1 MKIKKIV
8 PPKPTK
14 SAPLRHADYW
24 MDPNVDSMDISQL
37 ASVQRAIVNF
47 TRIIAKK
54 AVPTTYSTGRD
65 SYTDGKTIVLSAPK
79 SFKDIDST
87 VGLAL
92 HEASH
97 ILYTDFDFNY
107 ITNVVTD
114 YRAFSAQSGINLPQ
128 EFNAF
133 NLKRIVNV
141 IEDRRIDRL
150 VCEAAPG
157 YAGYYTAMYNRY
169 FNDKVIDQ
177 ALLSNQCVEPN
188 YNNYEFQLINC
199 TNQYFNPGAMPGLE
213 AIMQLIDLPSITR
226 LTSTKEVVDLSVAV
240 LKSICDEIQEQP
252 KVSELTPPPVSDS
265 KSQCDVDEDNL
276 DLSSNAEST
285 MSEGNEGNEGN
296 EGDEGDDIEEANE
309 ANEGNEG
316 NDIEEGNE
324 ANDIEEG
331 NEANDIEEGNEE
343 SENETNGQAPPN
355 SESQEEASED
365 DANTASGTPASTS
378 NDKLEAKL
386 HNAMKQQKDF
396 LDGVIR
402 KNRVTKEAARVL
414 DNLAK
419 GIVEEVTVKVPDA
432 SFTLRD
438 IKCMIVKGLSQAV
451 KVPEI
456 RCHISQSKYHMDLMR
471 PHIIQG
477 LQIGQQLGNRLKT
490 RTESHSLTTTRQASG
505 RIDKRLLSELGFNN
519 DHVFTQTKFE
529 QTRPGHIHISV
540 DASGSMSGTKFYSA
554 IKTAVATAKA
564 ASMIDD
570 VTCMITLRG
579 TYTSLSKRNNVL
591 PCMFIVYDSTK
602 DILNSA
608 FAEKLCWLSDGGGTA
623 EHICYDAV
631 LSMIESSSKDRD
643 SFLINISDGEPCWS
657 DQNLNYFGDVARRHA
672 KTVMQKISAAGVSVS
687 SYFVYDSE
695 YELNRN
701 KPMFTAL
708 YGKSAD
714 FIDVGSL
721 SQLSSSINRLL
732 EYNQK

>member
-97 ILYTDFDFNY
+97 ILYTEFDFDY
-107 ITNVVTD
+107 IEYVVTAHL
-114 YRAFSAQSGINLPQ
+114 AFSAQYGVNLPQ
-128 EFNAF
+128 EFNAL

-240 LKSICDEIQEQP
+240 LKLICDEIQEQP

-285 MSEGNEGNEGN
+285 MSEGNEGN
-296 EGDEGDDIEEANE
+296 DIEEANE
-309 ANEGNEG
+309 D

-324 ANDIEEG
+324 DNDIEE
-331 NEANDIEEGNEE
+331 DNEE
-343 SENETNGQAPPN
+343 SENEMNGQAPPN
-355 SESQEEASED
+355 SESQEEAWED

-386 HNAMKQQKDF
+386 HNAIKQQKDF

-456 RCHISQSKYHMDLMR
+456 RCHISPGKYHMDLMR

-579 TYTSLSKRNNVL
+579 TYMSPSKRNSVL

-657 DQNLNYFGDVARRHA
+657 DQNLNYYGDVARRHA

-721 SQLSSSINRLL
+721 SQLASSINRLL